1 MTFNPDLHHR
11 HSIRLLNYDY
21 AQAGAYFVTVCAWQ
35 RDCLFGEI
43 IDGEMVLN
51 EFGRVVDT
59 VYRRLLEHFT
69 NINLDEYSIMPN
81 HFHAI
86 LFIKDTVGA
95 KQDLPALPLGPGGP
109 PLISVAQGRSTII
122 LCCRPYVEQY
132 QDQYVRLFKILNPLP
147 PARSTK
153 PE

>member
-43 IDGEMVLN
+43 IDGEMVLK

-109 PLISVAQGRSTII
+109 PLISVAQG
-122 LCCRPYVEQY
+122 PNFGPKGEAQ
-132 QDQYVRLFKILNPLP
+132 
-147 PARSTK
+147 
-153 PE
+153 